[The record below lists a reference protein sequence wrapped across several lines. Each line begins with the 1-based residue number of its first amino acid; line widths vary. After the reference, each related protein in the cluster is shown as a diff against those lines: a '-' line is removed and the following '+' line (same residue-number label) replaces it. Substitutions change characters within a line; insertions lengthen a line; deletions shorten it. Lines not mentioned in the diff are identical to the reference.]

1 MKSGKLS
8 VGIPYITAKMGGSIM
23 MRMRINLENFAWAE
37 FNTTGSPL
45 YPGLCLFF
53 NGACAKQAGNLYVKS
68 EISKSRTLPSPVA
81 GPLLF
86 RLSSARCAYGYE
98 GVAASLAR
106 ARRSA
111 WKNTYQQ
118 LTGRVAAGM
127 ATSLPS
133 CCLCSAVLSVANRRL
148 AS

>member
-1 MKSGKLS
+1 
-8 VGIPYITAKMGGSIM
+8 

-53 NGACAKQAGNLYVKS
+53 NGACAKQAEISGNLYVKS
-68 EISKSRTLPSPVA
+68 EIFRDFQISYIRFLAQWRIPRA
-81 GPLLF
+81 DPLLF
-86 RLSSARCAYGYE
+86 RLSSARCAYVYE
-98 GVAASLAR
+98 GVATSLAR

-111 WKNTYQQ
+111 WKDTYQQ